1 MIWEVSP
8 CHRPAGG
15 QLCEQRGTC
24 PTWSWRLHVSCSSC
38 QDHCELLPLTWWPPS
53 LPPCWPHS
61 LPLDLCTGCSF
72 CYFGVGFY
80 EPVNCHTGLFVAD
93 SWPCAHSTKD
103 LTSKLT
109 WKPNQ
114 IRVPP
119 FLTLLQQEKK
129 TLPPTFTHMPC
140 SVFKPGTVDPRVWG
154 RTVVSQGVFEWS

>member
-1 MIWEVSP
+1 MEGAESQPCSCVVSLSQPGKAGICPGMLNVSCEQVLKVTVASDLGSVP

-109 WKPNQ
+109 
-114 IRVPP
+114 
-119 FLTLLQQEKK
+119 
-129 TLPPTFTHMPC
+129 
-140 SVFKPGTVDPRVWG
+140 
-154 RTVVSQGVFEWS
+154 